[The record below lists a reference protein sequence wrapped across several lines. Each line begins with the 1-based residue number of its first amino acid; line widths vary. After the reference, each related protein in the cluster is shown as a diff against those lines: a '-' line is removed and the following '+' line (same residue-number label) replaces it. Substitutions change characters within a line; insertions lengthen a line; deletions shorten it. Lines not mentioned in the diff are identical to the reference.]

1 MSFTITPSSLKLA
14 SSGVTKQPTSFY
26 HRLLFS
32 KRFPKPT
39 TSRRRARLSTTT
51 VCRGSSGDEDYV
63 PPNEKLRFAF
73 SKEEEKSYNK
83 NSGFQSSTN
92 MLLGSV
98 LSRAASTLSSVK
110 STDDID
116 RDNVGEDKSDTVS
129 DVEERIEN
137 LVKTVTDRSQE
148 TISRVSSTVPDTL
161 INKETSSDVK
171 ISKER
176 KSKSFSSQ
184 YLSEPCLTNTALAH
198 YLWEDLLYS
207 FWEIPSTD
215 DDEIIVVID
224 ATCGNGNDSLK
235 LADLMFYD
243 NDSSEY
249 QKVLVCMD
257 VQSEAV
263 QNTKTL
269 LSDFVSS
276 LNNCVKVP
284 QILDNRDS
292 SNNSEEIEKVV
303 GDSCDQ
309 IYVLQKSHSPLNL
322 QPEVSACFEEM
333 EQKKLKYKLICYNLG
348 WLPSSSSMEKTVA
361 TSVDTTLQSLSDA
374 ALLLT
379 PQNGLLSVIT
389 YPGSNEEEARAVS
402 LFCESMA
409 LFTSRNY
416 PGGWR
421 KFLEKS
427 IANDEDKMLIEMVK
441 ESVEKVY
448 FQGDKK
454 QTWRVFEHVS
464 NNCTIYFH
472 IISIFHDVNI
482 FYFSF

>member
-14 SSGVTKQPTSFY
+14 SGVTKQPTSFY

-32 KRFPKPT
+32 KQFPKPT
-39 TSRRRARLSTTT
+39 TSRRRERLSKTT
-51 VCRGSSGDEDYV
+51 VVCKGSSGDEDYV
-63 PPNEKLRFAF
+63 SPNEKLRFAC
-73 SKEEEKSYNK
+73 SEEEEKSYSK

-110 STDDID
+110 STDID
-116 RDNVGEDKSDTVS
+116 RDDVGEDKSDKVS

-148 TISRVSSTVPDTL
+148 TISRVSSTVPNNLD
-161 INKETSSDVK
+161 KETSSDMK
-171 ISKER
+171 ISKEQ

-207 FWEIPSTD
+207 FWEVPSTD

-243 NDSSEY
+243 NDSSDY

-276 LNNCVKVP
+276 LNNCAKVP
-284 QILDNRDS
+284 QLLDNRDS
-292 SNNSEEIEKVV
+292 SNNNEEIEKVV
-303 GDSCDQ
+303 DNSCDQ

-322 QPEVSACFEEM
+322 QPELSACFEEM

-416 PGGWR
+416 QGGWK
-421 KFLEKS
+421 KFLENS
-427 IANDEDKMLIEMVK
+427 IANDEDKVLIEMVK

-448 FQGDKK
+448 SQGDKK
-454 QTWRVFEHVS
+454 QTWRVFEHRPAGRPLSPVLI
-464 NNCTIYFH
+464 TAMRIK
-472 IISIFHDVNI
+472 
-482 FYFSF
+482 